1 MKNVPNYALLRCKF
15 LGLKIRRCCS
25 FFEKYHVWTMF
36 RHEHYADKSRP
47 VKRKIR
53 NCNPVE
59 WQIVRWLNGRWEN
72 ADASMEIG
80 SYWWR
85 GGRGGRGGYMELE
98 GSPQPWKG
106 EGMSIKRERKGC
118 PSEWRAA
125 LKSMS
130 ALCDLWQD
138 YYFAVNNF
146 ASAAVFV
153 AHPSRIS
160 KEGEIVPRLSTT
172 SHYWQGF

>member
-85 GGRGGRGGYMELE
+85 GGGVGVTWRGALERGGDVHERG
-98 GSPQPWKG
+98 
-106 EGMSIKRERKGC
+106 RRGC
-118 PSEWRAA
+118 PSEWQVA